1 MKQKKS
7 YWRFV
12 NFTKLEK
19 HIKEEKYMLTEEQK
33 KEIENLYNY
42 YWELYL
48 KQQEEDADKK
58 LYLGKLSGMDDVL
71 SCLGYKTKMKYGL
84 VKKEE
89 E

>member
-1 MKQKKS
+1 M
-7 YWRFV
+7 V
-12 NFTKLEK
+12 KLEK
-19 HIKEEKYMLTEEQK
+19 HIKEDKYMFTLTEEQK
-33 KEIENLYNY
+33 KEIEESYNY

-58 LYLGKLSGMDDVL
+58 LYLGKLSGMEEVL

>member
-1 MKQKKS
+1 
-7 YWRFV
+7 
-12 NFTKLEK
+12 
-19 HIKEEKYMLTEEQK
+19 MLTEEQK
-33 KEIENLYNY
+33 KEIEDLYNY

-48 KQQEEDADKK
+48 EKKEEEDADKK
-58 LYLGKLSGMDDVL
+58 LYLGKLSGIDEVL

>member
-1 MKQKKS
+1 M
-7 YWRFV
+7 F
-12 NFTKLEK
+12 
-19 HIKEEKYMLTEEQK
+19 TEEQK
-33 KEIENLYNY
+33 KEIEDLYNY

-48 KQQEEDADKK
+48 EKKEEEDADKK

-89 E
+89 EYGENIRRNVV

>member
-1 MKQKKS
+1 MVKS
-7 YWRFV
+7 
-12 NFTKLEK
+12 EK

-33 KEIENLYNY
+33 KEIEDLYNY

-48 KQQEEDADKK
+48 EKKEEDADKK
-58 LYLGKLSGMDDVL
+58 LYLGKLSGMDEVL

>member
-1 MKQKKS
+1 M
-7 YWRFV
+7 F
-12 NFTKLEK
+12 
-19 HIKEEKYMLTEEQK
+19 TEEQK
-33 KEIENLYNY
+33 KEIEELYNY

-48 KQQEEDADKK
+48 EKKEEEDADKK
-58 LYLGKLSGMDDVL
+58 LYIGKLSGMDDVL

>member
-1 MKQKKS
+1 M
-7 YWRFV
+7 V
-12 NFTKLEK
+12 KLEK
-19 HIKEEKYMLTEEQK
+19 HIKEERYMLTEEQK
-33 KEIENLYNY
+33 KEIEDLYNY

-48 KQQEEDADKK
+48 KQQEEDTDKK
-58 LYLGKLSGMDDVL
+58 LYLGKLSGMDDML

>member
-1 MKQKKS
+1 M
-7 YWRFV
+7 
-12 NFTKLEK
+12 
-19 HIKEEKYMLTEEQK
+19 TEEQK
-33 KEIENLYNY
+33 KEIEELYNY

-48 KQQEEDADKK
+48 EKKEEEDADKK

>member
-1 MKQKKS
+1 M
-7 YWRFV
+7 V
-12 NFTKLEK
+12 KLEK
-19 HIKEEKYMLTEEQK
+19 HIKEEKYMFTEEQK
-33 KEIENLYNY
+33 RKIEESYNY

-48 KQQEEDADKK
+48 EQKEDADKK
-58 LYLGKLSGMDDVL
+58 LYLGKLSGMDEVL

>member
-1 MKQKKS
+1 M
-7 YWRFV
+7 F
-12 NFTKLEK
+12 
-19 HIKEEKYMLTEEQK
+19 TEEQK
-33 KEIENLYNY
+33 KEIEELYNY

-48 KQQEEDADKK
+48 EKKEEEDADKK

>member
-1 MKQKKS
+1 
-7 YWRFV
+7 
-12 NFTKLEK
+12 
-19 HIKEEKYMLTEEQK
+19 MLTEEQK
-33 KEIENLYNY
+33 KEIEDLYNY

-48 KQQEEDADKK
+48 EKKEEEDADKK

-71 SCLGYKTKMKYGL
+71 SCLGYKTKMKYVL

>member
-1 MKQKKS
+1 
-7 YWRFV
+7 
-12 NFTKLEK
+12 
-19 HIKEEKYMLTEEQK
+19 MLTEEQK
-33 KEIENLYNY
+33 KEIEDLYNY

-48 KQQEEDADKK
+48 EKKEEEDADKK
-58 LYLGKLSGMDDVL
+58 LYLGKLSGMEEVL

>member
-1 MKQKKS
+1 M
-7 YWRFV
+7 V
-12 NFTKLEK
+12 KLEK

-33 KEIENLYNY
+33 KEIENSYNY

-58 LYLGKLSGMDDVL
+58 LYLGKLSGMDEVL
-71 SCLGYKTKMKYGL
+71 SCLGYTTKMKYGL

>member
-1 MKQKKS
+1 
-7 YWRFV
+7 
-12 NFTKLEK
+12 
-19 HIKEEKYMLTEEQK
+19 MLTEEQK

-48 KQQEEDADKK
+48 EQKEEEDADKK
-58 LYLGKLSGMDDVL
+58 FYLGKLSGMDEVL
-71 SCLGYKTKMKYGL
+71 SCLGYKTKTKYGL

>member
-1 MKQKKS
+1 
-7 YWRFV
+7 
-12 NFTKLEK
+12 
-19 HIKEEKYMLTEEQK
+19 MLTEEQK
-33 KEIENLYNY
+33 KKIEESYNY

-58 LYLGKLSGMDDVL
+58 LYLGKLSGMDEVL

-84 VKKEE
+84 VLKEE

>member
-1 MKQKKS
+1 M
-7 YWRFV
+7 F
-12 NFTKLEK
+12 
-19 HIKEEKYMLTEEQK
+19 TEEQK
-33 KEIENLYNY
+33 KEIEDLYNY

-48 KQQEEDADKK
+48 EKKEEEYADKK

>member
-1 MKQKKS
+1 
-7 YWRFV
+7 
-12 NFTKLEK
+12 
-19 HIKEEKYMLTEEQK
+19 MLTEEQK
-33 KEIENLYNY
+33 KEIEDSYNY

-58 LYLGKLSGMDDVL
+58 FYLGKLSGMDEVL
-71 SCLGYKTKMKYGL
+71 SCLGYKTKTKYGL